1 MTLKNKRVV
10 CILSAILVVVIAFT
24 ITFHAMT
31 ISNMKKT
38 QEEHFISHIA
48 SAAQSFGEYKETGYT
63 FMYEDALMEL
73 HSASSI
79 ALLLKDDDAYQGLH
93 GVLLSIVGTY
103 HSFPEDLT
111 LFNDG
116 IMSALNDY
124 STHHNAENLYTKLNN
139 IDNKLTAMMFERAE
153 KVE

>member
-1 MTLKNKRVV
+1 MTLKSKKTVY
-10 CILSAILVVVIAFT
+10 ILSAILLVAIAFT
-24 ITFHAMT
+24 ITFQAIT

-38 QEEHFISHIA
+38 QKEHFISHIA
-48 SAAQSFGEYKETGYT
+48 SAAQSLGEYKETGYT

-79 ALLLKDDDAYQGLH
+79 ALLLKEEDAYQGLH
-93 GVLLSIVGTY
+93 GVLLSIVGTH
-103 HSFPEDLT
+103 HSFPEDLV
-111 LFNDG
+111 LFTDE

-124 STHHNAENLYTKLNN
+124 STNHNTENLYTKLNN